1 MLYCWTFI
9 NIMSNNIKFMRRLKI
24 YWFITIVFIGSIIF
38 LMTISINHLYNFER
52 DNFSA
57 SVNDLMF
64 LSVHDLKS

>member
-1 MLYCWTFI
+1 
-9 NIMSNNIKFMRRLKI
+9 MSNNIKLMRRLKTF
-24 YWFITIVFIGSIIF
+24 WFIAIVAIGSIIF
-38 LMTISINHLYNFER
+38 WQIISINQLYNFER

>member
-1 MLYCWTFI
+1 
-9 NIMSNNIKFMRRLKI
+9 MRRLKI

>member
-1 MLYCWTFI
+1 
-9 NIMSNNIKFMRRLKI
+9 MRRLKTF
-24 YWFITIVFIGSIIF
+24 WFIAIVAIGSIIF
-38 LMTISINHLYNFER
+38 WQIISINQLYNFER